1 MLATEIKQQHV
12 AQQEWSKSEAVQRVY
27 MESTQASLSTLQ
39 LPTDMPRLDSGCSVC
54 DIPKSSV

>member
-27 MESTQASLSTLQ
+27 MESTQASLSTL
-39 LPTDMPRLDSGCSVC
+39 
-54 DIPKSSV
+54 